1 MLIPASGLD
10 ASLAVAG
17 LASRGVA
24 AAVDLAMPIAI
35 VALFGA
41 ALPEPRGW
49 APDLLGARGG
59 LLLAL
64 TVVLP
69 AIGEAGWGRSLG
81 KGLVGLRVL
90 RVDGRPLDGASAWI
104 RSLLRIVDLLPLPYG
119 IGVVSALT
127 SPLGQR
133 LGDRAAGTVVVT
145 RLGVSLE
152 ARSHLHAFG
161 GQLPGPAWPPPPGT
175 DPSEPVVPLTA
186 AELALARRFLARRT
200 SLDRTTRAGIA
211 SLLAA
216 RLRGRHPAYAA
227 LPDEVVLEQI
237 VAGRYREA
245 RRRLGRT

>member
-1 MLIPASGLD
+1 
-10 ASLAVAG
+10 
-17 LASRGVA
+17 
-24 AAVDLAMPIAI
+24 MPIAI
-35 VALFGA
+35 VALLGPM
-41 ALPEPRGW
+41 LPEPRGW
-49 APDLLGARGG
+49 APDLLGVRGG

-64 TVVLP
+64 IIALP

-90 RVDGRPLDGASAWI
+90 RVDGRPLDGTSAWI
-104 RSLLRIVDLLPLPYG
+104 RNLLRIVDLLPLPYG

-133 LGDRAAGTVVVT
+133 LGDRTAGTVVVT

-161 GQLPGPAWPPPPGT
+161 GRLPAPAWPPPPGAPLT
-175 DPSEPVVPLTA
+175 SVEPAMPLTA
-186 AELALARRFLARRT
+186 AELALARRFLARRAR
-200 SLDRTTRAGIA
+200 LDRTTRAGIA
-211 SLLAA
+211 SQLAS

-237 VAGRYREA
+237 VASRYREA
-245 RRRLGRT
+245 RRRIGPS